1 MSRNNST
8 DFSSWNIKDPAQR
21 DPRNWDP
28 DSAQT
33 IQDHFQEYQI
43 LHSLEQ
49 LAQDAPE
56 ALRDG
61 LSGSPNNPAAAL
73 KALAE
78 LNQRKH
84 EQLLVKAGRKKPAA
98 KQRKGWDNLEI
109 SRSVRKILDQK

>member
-28 DSAQT
+28 QSSQE
-33 IQDHFQEYQI
+33 IQNHLDEYQI
-43 LHSLEQ
+43 LNSLEK
-49 LAQDAPE
+49 LSQDAPE
-56 ALRDG
+56 AFRDG
-61 LSGSPNNPAAAL
+61 LSANPKDP
-73 KALAE
+73 KAVVKAIAE

-84 EQLLVKAGRKKPAA
+84 DALMVKAGLQKPAP

-109 SRSVRKILDQK
+109 SRSVKKILDQK